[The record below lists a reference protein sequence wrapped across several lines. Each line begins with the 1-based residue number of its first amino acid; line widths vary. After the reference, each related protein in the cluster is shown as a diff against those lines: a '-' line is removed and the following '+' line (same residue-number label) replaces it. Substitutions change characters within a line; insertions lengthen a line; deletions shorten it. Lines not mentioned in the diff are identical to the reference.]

1 MWSHSHSWE
10 SSDIEGSSPE
20 RSSFSPSLWYYLHT
34 DYNAHSCQSVLMQTV
49 AALDM
54 RLNYTVPLVGNGLNR
69 AGTWSEWR
77 CSFLLVRLQNCVRS
91 TNQISEH
98 VLCAAIIQ
106 IWNLFFRFMLQP
118 MRNHIC
124 LQRKERQISSLWGEE
139 AICWFLGHS
148 GWQTICSSPDCQA
161 ALDISLYQPS
171 PHSGQ
176 GVHVNKCCL
185 RDDTAAKRTITS
197 EVGSCDC
204 NGSDY
209 IKEVNEVTIA
219 SVKVS

>member
-124 LQRKERQISSLWGEE
+124 LQRKETR
-139 AICWFLGHS
+139 
-148 GWQTICSSPDCQA
+148 
-161 ALDISLYQPS
+161 
-171 PHSGQ
+171 
-176 GVHVNKCCL
+176 L
-185 RDDTAAKRTITS
+185 RDVKDLFPTQAGKAERKAWRPGGKMSWGKGQS
-197 EVGSCDC
+197 EKGANWLHMTL
-204 NGSDY
+204 NG
-209 IKEVNEVTIA
+209 
-219 SVKVS
+219 